1 MQMGGSQ
8 GMDMGGWGRKY
19 HIYKIDRIVTKNRLD
34 FFPVY

>member
-19 HIYKIDRIVTKNRLD
+19 HIYGSLTVENIRNIL
-34 FFPVY
+34 